1 MDITI
6 TYETLFD
13 ILRKESSL
21 TDLQLLDSDF
31 WEQVVHYITETEKDL
46 AQKKGR
52 IEAEKIIML
61 LNNVKRILKD
71 IYEKREKKIINL
83 ALNVVKTESI
93 SFIDTKNILPEEK
106 SLFDDLVVILKSY
119 KKCILLNVSSGL
131 NPDTSCLTQFK
142 GEIFNTIT
150 NIGKIEPKIN
160 EINKDLLKNHFEEQK
175 QKMELTQNLDDD
187 DYLDEDEDSKAEI
200 NEDGEEVLKGD
211 VPKDKRIDVKFLKA
225 VPKFLGQN
233 RDVFG
238 PFKEGDSA
246 SLPEK
251 IAQILVKKGKVE
263 FE

>member
-21 TDLQLLDSDF
+21 TDLQLLDKDF
-31 WEQVVHYITETEKDL
+31 WEQVVHYIQETEKDL

-52 IEAEKIIML
+52 IEAEKIILL
-61 LNNVKRILKD
+61 LNNVKRIIKD
-71 IYEKREKKIINL
+71 IYEKREKKLINL

-106 SLFDDLVVILKSY
+106 SLFDDLIVILKSY
-119 KKCILLNVSSGL
+119 KKCVLSNVSCGL

-142 GEIFNTIT
+142 SEMEDII
-150 NIGKIEPKIN
+150 
-160 EINKDLLKNHFEEQK
+160 KDSSIDNAIKKDDTLLKSHLEEKEKEILAK
-175 QKMELTQNLDDD
+175 QI
-187 DYLDEDEDSKAEI
+187 EDELEDDFDDESKAEI
-200 NEDGEEVLKGD
+200 NEDGEEVLSGD
-211 VPKDKRIDVKFLKA
+211 IPSDRRIEVKFLKA

-238 PFKEGDSA
+238 PFKEGDEA

-251 IAQILVKKGKVE
+251 IAQILVKKGKVSME
-263 FE
+263 